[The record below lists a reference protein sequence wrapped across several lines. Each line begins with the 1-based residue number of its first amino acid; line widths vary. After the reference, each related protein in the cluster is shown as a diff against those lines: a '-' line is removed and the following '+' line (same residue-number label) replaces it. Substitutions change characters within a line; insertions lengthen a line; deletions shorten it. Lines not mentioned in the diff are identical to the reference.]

1 MPFNGYATDP
11 KVLPVRKI
19 ILPKLVDQGSWPNT
33 AAMSRQI
40 NAAILA
46 LEPASTAVLVLGLQ

>member
-1 MPFNGYATDP
+1 MPFNGYATNA
-11 KVLPVRKI
+11 KILPIREI
-19 ILPKLVDQGSWPNT
+19 IPPKLVDQGNWSNT

>member
-1 MPFNGYATDP
+1 MPYDGYAT
-11 KVLPVRKI
+11 KVNFSPTREI
-19 ILPKLVDQGSWPNT
+19 IPPKLVDQGNWSNT